1 VPVVL
6 SFVGLS
12 RLAETLLNGFCRK
25 FRVAAASVGY
35 RTMTEFKGSQLER
48 EVILWVLRGYVAW
61 IDGTVATAPAQLNS
75 CDADGVR
82 APQP

>member
-1 VPVVL
+1 
-6 SFVGLS
+6 
-12 RLAETLLNGFCRK
+12 
-25 FRVAAASVGY
+25 
-35 RTMTEFKGSQLER
+35 MTEFKGGQLER

-61 IDGTVATAPAQLNS
+61 IGGTVATDPAQLNS